1 MSAPAPIPAAQALS
15 YLNAMP
21 SAILAVN
28 KALEVEFV
36 NPAAETY
43 FGFSAHQVQG
53 KQLAALPGFDTELCA
68 LCERSMHEAEVM
80 SLFERIIALP
90 QNHRIATIHLAPIW
104 NSQENTA
111 QSLLITI
118 EKADGLDQVAASNS
132 KQEATRTAGVMAA
145 MLAHEVKNPLSG
157 IRGAAQ
163 LLHDE
168 VPPEHQPLTDLICM
182 EVDRIR
188 DLLAQVEVFAGGVPG
203 QLTPVNIHE
212 VLQYVIT
219 IAKNGFAPHVT
230 FRERYDPSLPPV
242 LSHRDLLVQLMLNVV
257 KNSAEAL
264 TSTPDPTIILT
275 TAYRS
280 GHRYKVGQ
288 PSGKNGTDE
297 RVSLPIMV
305 SIEDNGAGIPDA
317 MRSQLFEPFISSK
330 EEGRGLGLAIV
341 AKIASDL
348 GAVVELDK
356 DANTGA
362 KFNVSLACAP

>member
-1 MSAPAPIPAAQALS
+1 MNDSQASLALT
-15 YLNAMP
+15 YLNAVP

-28 KALEVEFV
+28 ATLEVAYV
-36 NPAAETY
+36 NPAAENF
-43 FGFSAHQVQG
+43 FGFSAQQVAG
-53 KQLAALPGFDTELCA
+53 RSLATLPGFDAELCA
-68 LCERSMHEAEVM
+68 LCARSLAESEGM
-80 SLFERIIALP
+80 SLFERTLPLP
-90 QNHRIATIHLAPIW
+90 QNHRVATVHLTPLWDEKAGP
-104 NSQENTA
+104 A
-111 QSLLITI
+111 HKLLITI
-118 EKADGLDQVAASNS
+118 EKADGLDRAAASVW

-163 LLHDE
+163 LLRDE
-168 VPPEHQPLTDLICM
+168 VPPEHQPLTDLICL
-182 EVDRIR
+182 EVDRVR

-219 IAKNGFAPHVT
+219 IAKNGFASHVA
-230 FRERYDPSLPPV
+230 FRELYDPSLPPV
-242 LSHRDLLVQLMLNVV
+242 LSHRDMLVQLFLNVV

-264 TSTPDPTIILT
+264 ATTQDATITLT

-280 GHRYKVGQ
+280 GYRYKVGQ
-288 PSGKNGTDE
+288 SDE
-297 RVSLPIMV
+297 RVALPIMV
-305 SIEDNGAGIPDA
+305 SIEDNGAGIPES
-317 MRSQLFEPFISSK
+317 MRNQLFEPFISSK

-356 DANTGA
+356 DCNTGA
-362 KFNVSLACAP
+362 KFNVSLACA